1 MNTLLLIDGNAIMH
15 RAYYAIPPN
24 FKTKDGITTNA
35 VYGFMTMLSKAIA
48 DLQPEYIIICFD
60 TPKPTFRK
68 KLYENYQAHRPKLA
82 DTFITQIPLIKE
94 MLEKADITQIEKEG
108 YEADDIIGTLVTR
121 NKDKY
126 RILILTGDKDI
137 MQLVDENVFVMSP
150 QTGISSIKLF
160 DKNEVKN
167 KLGVTPDKIPDLK
180 GLMGDASDNYGGA
193 KGIGPKTAQELIS
206 RFKSVENLLENV
218 SEVENARTQ
227 QIIKNHQENI
237 LLSKKLATIDC
248 NVPINLSIESTR
260 FTGFSED
267 LKSFLNS
274 LEMYTLAER
283 LYAVKAPAKT
293 ESKKKEPRKKDIIQ
307 EDLFS

>member
-1 MNTLLLIDGNAIMH
+1 MKTLLLIDGNAIMH

-24 FKTKDGITTNA
+24 FKTKDGIPTNA

-48 DLQPEYIIICFD
+48 DFQPEYVIICFD

-94 MLEKADITQIEKEG
+94 MLEKAGVAQIEKEG

-126 RILILTGDKDI
+126 RTLILTGDKDI

-160 DKNEVKN
+160 DKSEVKN

-227 QIIKNHQENI
+227 QIIKTHQENI

-248 NVPINLSIESTR
+248 NVPINLSIESAR
-260 FTGFSED
+260 FTGFSEG

-283 LYAVKAPAKT
+283 LYAVKAPSQT
-293 ESKKKEPRKKDIIQ
+293 ESKKKESQKKDIIQ